1 MDATIVILAAGIGS
15 RYGGAKQI
23 TPVGPCGEKII
34 DFSMYDAYKAGFK
47 KVVFIINKSLEK
59 DFREEIG
66 DPVSEFME
74 TDYVFQE
81 IDPEYAKQ

>member
-1 MDATIVILAAGIGS
+1 MDATLVILAAGIGS

-47 KVVFIINKSLEK
+47 KVVFIINKSLGK
-59 DFREEIG
+59 DFRE
-66 DPVSEFME
+66 
-74 TDYVFQE
+74 
-81 IDPEYAKQ
+81 